1 MIRRFQAIVVLFVLF
16 ASVGRWVAADELL
29 KRIPAGA
36 NALMVLDVTALQ
48 GTPLA
53 QAQGWQKKH
62 EAAFVE
68 RPMMLPPEASRIVVA
83 SALNFA
89 GELNVDWELA
99 VMNLTE
105 PLSMRSI
112 ARAEGGY
119 LDKIGGVDC
128 AWTPSDAYFVALE
141 AKQLGVV
148 FPANRQFVSRWT
160 QSNATGLTS
169 GYLTAAEKLVDRT
182 NQIVMAL
189 DLKDVPQPHR
199 LRERLQASPALKSL
213 STKLEPIEKLITGVQ
228 GLTLRIAVGE
238 SARGTLRVDFSESPQ
253 LLGTQAKPLLLEVLD
268 RFGAKLP
275 GLDQWTAKTVEKS
288 IVLEGT
294 FSTDALRRV
303 FSLLEIPSVK
313 FSTLKGEI
321 PDTPSPSSPSATPSA
336 TIKASA
342 SITYFK
348 SVAVLIEDLRK
359 TLGDTR
365 DNHAVWMERYGRKVD
380 AMPVL
385 NVDDDLLAWGARI
398 GETFR
403 TMALAERAS
412 GVKSGVRKSSVYG
425 NYQYNYDQNG
435 YTNFRSNES
444 VKAQINTEEKAQ
456 ATAVRFNSWKE
467 IEDATADIR
476 KEMTKRYETEF

>member
-1 MIRRFQAIVVLFVLF
+1 MTRRILVAVVSLVLL
-16 ASVGRWVAADELL
+16 AHVGKLLAADDLL

-36 NALMVLDVTALQ
+36 NALMVIDVTALEA
-48 GTPLA
+48 TPMA
-53 QAQGWQKKH
+53 QTQGWQKKH

-68 RPMMLPPEASRIVVA
+68 RPLMLPPEASRLIVA
-83 SALNFA
+83 SQLNFA

-105 PLSMRSI
+105 SLSMRSI

-119 LDKIGGVDC
+119 LDKIGGVEC

-148 FPANRQFVSRWT
+148 FPANRQFVSRWV
-160 QSNATGLTS
+160 QDGAGIMSS
-169 GYLTAAEKLVDRT
+169 GYLAFADKQVDRT

-199 LRERLQASPALKSL
+199 LRERLQASPALKTL
-213 STKLEPIEKLITGVQ
+213 APKLESIEKLITGVQ
-228 GLTLRIAVGE
+228 GLTLRIAVGQ
-238 SARGTLRVDFSESPQ
+238 SARGTLRVDFSDSPQ
-253 LLGTQAKPLLLEVLD
+253 VLGTQTKPLVLEALD
-268 RFGAKLP
+268 AFGAKLP
-275 GLDQWTAKTVEKS
+275 GLDQWTSKIETKS

-294 FSTDALRRV
+294 LSTDALRRV

-321 PDTPSPSSPSATPSA
+321 PDTPSTSSPTAAS
-336 TIKASA
+336 KASA
-342 SITYFK
+342 SSAYFK
-348 SVAVLIEDLRK
+348 SIAVLIEDLRK

-380 AMPVL
+380 ALPIL

-412 GVKSGVRKSSVYG
+412 GIKSGVRKSSVYG

-444 VKAQINTEEKAQ
+444 VKSQIDTEEKAQ
-456 ATAVRFNSWKE
+456 AKAVRFNSWKE
-467 IEDATADIR
+467 IEDATAAIR
-476 KEMTKRYETEF
+476 KDMTRRYQTEF

>member
-1 MIRRFQAIVVLFVLF
+1 MTRRILVAVVSLVLL
-16 ASVGRWVAADELL
+16 AHVGTLLAADDLL

-36 NALMVLDVTALQ
+36 NALMVIDVTALES
-48 GTPLA
+48 PPMA
-53 QAQGWQKKH
+53 QTQGWQKKH

-68 RPMMLPPEASRIVVA
+68 RPLMLPPEASRLVVA
-83 SALNFA
+83 SQLNFA

-105 PLSMRSI
+105 SLSMRSI

-119 LDKIGGVDC
+119 LDKIGGVEC

-148 FPANRQFVSRWT
+148 FPANRQFVSRWVRDGAGIM
-160 QSNATGLTS
+160 SS
-169 GYLTAAEKLVDRT
+169 GYLAFADKQVDRT
-182 NQIVMAL
+182 NQIVLAL

-199 LRERLQASPALKSL
+199 LRERLQASPALKTL
-213 STKLEPIEKLITGVQ
+213 ATKLESIEKLIAGVQ
-228 GLTLRIAVGE
+228 GLTLRIAVGQ
-238 SARGTLRVDFSESPQ
+238 SAKGTLRVDFSDSPQ
-253 LLGTQAKPLLLEVLD
+253 VLGTQAKPLVLEALD
-268 RFGAKLP
+268 AFGAKLP
-275 GLDQWTAKTVEKS
+275 GLDQWTAKTESKS

-294 FSTDALRRV
+294 LSTDALRRV

-321 PDTPSPSSPSATPSA
+321 PDTPSTSSPSAAS
-336 TIKASA
+336 KASA
-342 SITYFK
+342 SIAYFK
-348 SVAVLIEDLRK
+348 SIAVLIEDLRK

-380 AMPVL
+380 ALPIL

-412 GVKSGVRKSSVYG
+412 GIKSGVRKSSVYG

-435 YTNFRSNES
+435 YGTARSTPS
-444 VKAQINTEEKAQ
+444 VKSQIDTEEKAQ
-456 ATAVRFNSWKE
+456 AKAVRFNSWKE
-467 IEDATADIR
+467 IEDATAAIR
-476 KEMTKRYETEF
+476 KEMTKKFQTEF

>member
-1 MIRRFQAIVVLFVLF
+1 MTRCFQAVVVSFALF
-16 ASVGRWVAADELL
+16 ASVESLLATDELL
-29 KRIPAGA
+29 KRVPAGA
-36 NALMVLDVTALQ
+36 NALMVIDVAALESS
-48 GTPLA
+48 PLA

-68 RPMMLPPEASRIVVA
+68 RPLMLPPEASRIVVA

-89 GELNVDWELA
+89 GELNVEWELA
-99 VMNLTE
+99 VMQLTE
-105 PLSMRSI
+105 PQSMRSI

-119 LDKIGGVDC
+119 VDKIGGVDC

-141 AKQLGVV
+141 AKQLGIV
-148 FPANRQFVSRWT
+148 FPANRQFVSRWA
-160 QSNATGLTS
+160 QEGAGVLSS
-169 GYLTAAEKLVDRT
+169 GYLLVADKQVDRM

-199 LRERLQASPALKSL
+199 LRERLQASPALKTL
-213 STKLEPIEKLITGVQ
+213 SAQLDVIEKLISGVQ
-228 GLTLRIAVGE
+228 GLTLKIAVGQ
-238 SARGTLRVDFSESPQ
+238 SARGTLRVDFSDSPQ
-253 LLGTQAKPLLLEVLD
+253 LLGTQAKPLVLEALD
-268 RFGAKLP
+268 SFGAKLP
-275 GLDQWTAKTVEKS
+275 GLDQWTAKTESKS

-294 FSTDALRRV
+294 FTTDALRRV

-321 PDTPSPSSPSATPSA
+321 PDTPSSSSPSEASKSA
-336 TIKASA
+336 ASK
-342 SITYFK
+342 TYFK
-348 SVAVLIEDLRK
+348 SIAVLIEDLRK

-380 AMPVL
+380 ALPIL
-385 NVDDDLLAWGARI
+385 NVDDDLLAWGARV

-412 GVKSGVRKSSVYG
+412 GIKSGVRKSSVYG

-435 YTNFRSNES
+435 YGSARSTPS
-444 VKAQINTEEKAQ
+444 VKAQIDTEEKAQ
-456 ATAVRFNSWKE
+456 AKAVRFNSWKE
-467 IEDATADIR
+467 IEDATAAIR
-476 KEMTKRYETEF
+476 KDMTKRYQVEF

>member
-1 MIRRFQAIVVLFVLF
+1 MTRRILTVVVSLVLL
-16 ASVGRWVAADELL
+16 APVGRLLAADELL
-29 KRIPAGA
+29 KRVPAGA
-36 NALMVLDVTALQ
+36 NALMVIDVTALEA
-48 GTPLA
+48 TPLS

-68 RPMMLPPEASRIVVA
+68 RPLMLPPEASRIVVA
-83 SALNFA
+83 SQLNFA

-99 VMNLTE
+99 VMQLTE

-119 LDKIGGVDC
+119 VDKIGGVDC

-141 AKQLGVV
+141 PKQLGVV
-148 FPANRQFVSRWT
+148 FPANRQFVSRWA
-160 QSNATGLTS
+160 QERTGMLSS
-169 GYLTAAEKLVDRT
+169 GYLLVADKQVDRM

-199 LRERLQASPALKSL
+199 LRERLQASPALKTL
-213 STKLEPIEKLITGVQ
+213 SAKMHAIETLISGVQ
-228 GLTLRIAVGE
+228 GLTLRIAVGQ
-238 SARGTLRVDFSESPQ
+238 SARGTLRVDFSDSPQ
-253 LLGTQAKPLLLEVLD
+253 VLGTQTKPLLLEALD
-268 RFGAKLP
+268 SFGAMLP
-275 GLDQWTAKTVEKS
+275 GLDQWTAKTEAKS

-303 FSLLEIPSVK
+303 FSLLELPSTK
-313 FSTLKGEI
+313 FSTLKDEL
-321 PDTPSPSSPSATPSA
+321 PDTPSSSSPSEAS
-336 TIKASA
+336 KAAA
-342 SITYFK
+342 SKTYFK
-348 SVAVLIEDLRK
+348 SISVLIEDLRK

-380 AMPVL
+380 ALPIL

-403 TMALAERAS
+403 TMALAERGS
-412 GVKSGVRKSSVYG
+412 GIKSGVRKSSVYG

-435 YTNFRSNES
+435 YGSARSTPS
-444 VKAQINTEEKAQ
+444 VKAQIDTEERAQ
-456 ATAVRFNSWKE
+456 AKAVRYNSWKE
-467 IEDATADIR
+467 IEDATAVIR
-476 KEMTKRYETEF
+476 KEMTKKFQVEF